1 VLGLVLLG
9 WLFSLMRSTG
19 WEVDPVM
26 HLLAW
31 YGVVQMMPFVLVS
44 LIGAWVKRKALMR
57 APPERKRTA
66 SLQRRGLFDVVSPF
80 TVFLA
85 VLAYLLFAA
94 FMITIQQHP
103 IAGFAGYFF
112 LRTITMVCALNA
124 FVVYWLLYGRKRW
137 TLETRAYRAQA
148 VEVQVKIVF
157 YVSIAAIVFISLLTT
172 LRLLNLRGWMP
183 FAMSV
188 YFVIIMLFTSMMLF
202 ALRRQAEAD
211 RPQPGF
217 D

>member
-1 VLGLVLLG
+1 
-9 WLFSLMRSTG
+9 
-19 WEVDPVM
+19 
-26 HLLAW
+26 
-31 YGVVQMMPFVLVS
+31 
-44 LIGAWVKRKALMR
+44 MR

-211 RPQPGF
+211 RLGPSPASI
-217 D
+217 DAL